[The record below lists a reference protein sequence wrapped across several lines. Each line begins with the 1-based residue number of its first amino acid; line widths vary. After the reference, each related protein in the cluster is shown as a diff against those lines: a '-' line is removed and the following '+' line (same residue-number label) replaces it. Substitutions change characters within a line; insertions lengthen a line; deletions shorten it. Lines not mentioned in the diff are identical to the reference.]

1 MPNDDGQAQKTCAAA
16 LQVNRRV
23 TAKDLAERL
32 GVAVSSISR
41 AFDNDSRISS
51 ELRQRIISLAD
62 SLGYRPNAIAR
73 SLNQQRTGI
82 VALVMGNFDNPFY
95 TEALERFSVQLQQ
108 VGRQLL
114 LFVVPPGGDAD
125 EMIPHLMQYQVD
137 AVVVTA
143 ARLSSHI
150 AAQCMRQG
158 VPVVFMNRRVEDSK
172 AWSVCC
178 NNQHM
183 AHQVAD
189 YLVSTGRRACAFVAG
204 DPSISTT
211 TDRLRG
217 FEQGLAAHGLRLIA
231 CELGGYSFEGGLR
244 AAARL
249 FAPGAPGIDAVFC
262 ANDVMALSV
271 LSHLRQHTALRVPE
285 DVAVVGFDDIRA
297 AAYAE
302 NDLTTVQQPLAAMID
317 QVIRLIAEGCPS
329 GITSHG
335 IHEIPGQLIRRRSA

>member
-1 MPNDDGQAQKTCAAA
+1 MPNDDGQTPKVREAASPA
-16 LQVNRRV
+16 NRRV
-23 TAKDLAERL
+23 TARDLAEHL

-41 AFDNDSRISS
+41 AFDDDSRISS

-82 VALVMGNFDNPFY
+82 VALVMGDLGNPFY
-95 TEALERFSVQLQQ
+95 TEALERFSMQLQQ

-114 LFVVPPGGDAD
+114 LFVVPAGGDAD
-125 EMIPHLMQYQVD
+125 ELIPHLMQYQVD

-183 AHQVAD
+183 ARQVAD

-204 DPSISTT
+204 DPGISTT

-217 FEQGLAAHGLRLIA
+217 FEQGLAAHGLCLIA

-249 FAPGAPGIDAVFC
+249 FGPSGPAIDAVFC
-262 ANDVMALSV
+262 ANDVMALGM
-271 LSHLRQHTALRVPE
+271 LSHLRQHPTFRVPE
-285 DVAVVGFDDIRA
+285 DVAIVGFDDIRA

-302 NDLTTVQQPLAAMID
+302 NDLTTVRQPLAAMID
-317 QVIRLIAEGCPS
+317 QVIRLIAEGCP
-329 GITSHG
+329 TTHG
-335 IHEIPGQLIRRRSA
+335 SHEIPGQLIRRSSA